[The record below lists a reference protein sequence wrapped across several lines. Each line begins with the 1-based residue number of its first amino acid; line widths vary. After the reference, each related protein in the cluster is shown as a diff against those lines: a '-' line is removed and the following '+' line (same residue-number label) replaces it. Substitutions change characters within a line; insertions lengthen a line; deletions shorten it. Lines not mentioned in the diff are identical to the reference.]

1 MWVNFFFGDCLKW
14 KKDDLNKYF
23 IKLYE
28 QLNWEYN
35 FDIIYL

>member
-1 MWVNFFFGDCLKW
+1 MWVNFFFSDCLKQN
-14 KKDDLNKYF
+14 KDDLNKYF
-23 IKLYE
+23 FKLYE